1 MVRLRK
7 AKFLGVFLLSIF
19 FLSFFLPEFNFAQQ
33 VRQEEKEEKIQAKD
47 VQEKIIP
54 SPQNIKEQTGIYVFV
69 AWMWIAI
76 VVLIF
81 ILRLKIKEVDRLHK
95 LRFLSV
101 KKK

>member
-1 MVRLRK
+1 M
-7 AKFLGVFLLSIF
+7 FLLVIF
-19 FLSFFLPEFNFAQQ
+19 FLSFFILEYNFAQQ
-33 VRQEEKEEKIQAKD
+33 VTQEEQDKKAQAKD
-47 VQEKIIP
+47 DQEKIIP
-54 SPQNIKEQTGIYVFV
+54 SPRNIKEQTGIYVFV

>member
-1 MVRLRK
+1 MRLRK
-7 AKFLGVFLLSIF
+7 KRFMGMFLVVIF
-19 FLSFFLPEFNFAQQ
+19 FLSFFILEYNFAQQ
-33 VRQEEKEEKIQAKD
+33 VRQEEQEEKIQAKD

-76 VVLIF
+76 VVLIY

>member
-1 MVRLRK
+1 MRLRK
-7 AKFLGVFLLSIF
+7 TKFLGVFLLSIF
-19 FLSFFLPEFNFAQQ
+19 FLSFFLPEFDFAQQ
-33 VRQEEKEEKIQAKD
+33 VRQEEQE
-47 VQEKIIP
+47 EKIIP

-69 AWMWIAI
+69 VWMWISI
-76 VVLIF
+76 VVLIY